1 MQGETGS
8 IDPQEKISIRKLLKV
23 MVEKEASD
31 LYLTVAAPPGYR
43 INGVIRRLGSE
54 DLTPV
59 ATEKLASSL
68 MTEKQKAAFS
78 EEMEMN
84 VSAAYPGLGR
94 FRVNIYRQRG
104 SVGLVIRQ
112 ITTEIAGIDDLRLP
126 EIFKEVSMTERGLVL
141 MVGGTGSG
149 KSTSLAAMVDWRNSN
164 QAGHIITIED
174 PIEYMHKHKKCFVT
188 QREVGTDTIS
198 FQAAL
203 KNTLRQAPDV
213 ILLGE
218 IRERDTMEHAIAF
231 AETGH
236 LAMATLH
243 ANNANQA
250 VERILNFFPEEQ
262 HQQVYMN
269 LAMNLKAILSQRL
282 VKTLDGKRTVAIEIL
297 INTPRISDLI
307 LKGDIGK
314 IKESMEDGEQYGM
327 VTFDKALLQLWKDGV
342 ISEVEA
348 LRNSDSPNNLRLM
361 MKMDKLEGSES
372 KESGIDEIL
381 HTGEEG
387 KEGGYKLEIDPGGS
401 NPD

>member
-1 MQGETGS
+1 MDADENY
-8 IDPQEKISIRKLLKV
+8 SIRKLLQV
-23 MVEKEASD
+23 MVEKDASD
-31 LYLTVAAPPGYR
+31 LYLTVGAPPGYR
-43 INGVIRRLGSE
+43 IQGVVRRLGSE
-54 DLTPV
+54 SLTPV
-59 ATEKLASSL
+59 TTERLAGSL

-78 EEMEMN
+78 AEMEMN
-84 VSAAYPGLGR
+84 VSAAFSGIGR

-112 ITTEIAGIDDLRLP
+112 ITTDIPTIDELGLPQVFKDIA
-126 EIFKEVSMTERGLVL
+126 MTPRGLVL

-174 PIEYMHKHKKCFVT
+174 PIEYMHTHKKCFVT

-218 IRERDTMEHAIAF
+218 IRERDTMEYSIAF

-250 VERILNFFPEEQ
+250 IERILNFFPEEQ

-269 LAMNLKAILSQRL
+269 LAMNLKAIMSQRL
-282 VKTLDGKRTVAIEIL
+282 VKTIDGKRTVAIEIL

-307 LKGDIGK
+307 LKGDIGA
-314 IKESMEDGEQYGM
+314 IKDTMQQGAQYGM
-327 VTFDKALLQLWKDGV
+327 VTFDQYLLTLWKDGV
-342 ISEVEA
+342 IDEIEA
-348 LRNSDSPNNLRLM
+348 LRNSDSPNNLRLL
-361 MKMDKLEGSES
+361 MKMDRLDGAEDQQSGVEQILQSGEQSES
-372 KESGIDEIL
+372 
-381 HTGEEG
+381 
-387 KEGGYKLEIDPGGS
+387 GGYKLEIDSGGEAS
-401 NPD
+401 K